1 MYWASRSE
9 SLCKSIPTERRRVP
23 CRSTCGYNPRIHAL
37 TLYKCTEKHTYVNGR
52 ARLIEGTGE
61 VVYVLGVKK
70 EDGEPQTVL
79 VAITQKNGKTY
90 QVRERETRKGRE
102 ESKEGVV
109 GDTFQV
115 HYWGTPGPSLPRIEH
130 SDPGTTVT

>member
-1 MYWASRSE
+1 MSIK
-9 SLCKSIPTERRRVP
+9 SLEIC
-23 CRSTCGYNPRIHAL
+23 NPRTHAL
-37 TLYKCTEKHTYVNGR
+37 MLYTCTEKHTYVNGR
-52 ARLIEGTGE
+52 ARLVEGTGD

-109 GDTFQV
+109 GDWFQV
-115 HYWGTPGPSLPRIEH
+115 GVVGDWFQ
-130 SDPGTTVT
+130 V